1 MVKIRKFLS
10 KDSDQVLAI
19 SRASFAEPWP
29 QDEFEKYPDGSFVAE
44 DEGKIAG
51 FVIGKI
57 AGRQGILKLIA
68 VNPAYRGKGVGKSLM
83 DHILKYFKESGVKE
97 AMARSRF
104 HNETGCYFLKSFGFE
119 IVKTIKNYYLDGE
132 DAYLMIKKLDC

>member
-1 MVKIRKFLS
+1 MVKIRKFLA
-10 KDSDQVLAI
+10 KDLEQVLAI
-19 SRASFAEPWP
+19 SRSSFIEPWP

-44 DEGKIAG
+44 DEGKVAG

-57 AGRQGILKLIA
+57 GRRGILKLIA
-68 VNPAYRGKGVGKSLM
+68 VNPAYRDKGVGKSLI

-97 AMARSRF
+97 AVARSRF
-104 HNETGCYFLKSFGFE
+104 HNEAGCSFLKSFGFE

-132 DAYLMIKKLDC
+132 DAYLMIKKLDG